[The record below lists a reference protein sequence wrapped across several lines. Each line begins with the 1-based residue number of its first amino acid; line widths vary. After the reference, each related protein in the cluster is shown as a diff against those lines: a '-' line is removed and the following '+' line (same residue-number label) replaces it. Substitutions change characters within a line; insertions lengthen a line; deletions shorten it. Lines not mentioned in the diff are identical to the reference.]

1 MTPQTDNLATQQTKA
16 EAMGLPGLQFTKWD
30 ETFVQFS
37 FGFDQNI
44 GQTDIDVLVTWLKRQ
59 VKKGIA
65 AFVSIRVC
73 PQFSLTASSPI
84 SLTFLGRKAW
94 AVFFDKWREVAIEQK
109 KGCEICLRACFKKHI
124 WTHIKAVTCI
134 YLSLWNLPHTH
145 KKGKI

>member
-59 VKKGIA
+59 VKKEIA

-73 PQFSLTASSPI
+73 PPVHSS
-84 SLTFLGRKAW
+84 A
-94 AVFFDKWREVAIEQK
+94 
-109 KGCEICLRACFKKHI
+109 
-124 WTHIKAVTCI
+124 
-134 YLSLWNLPHTH
+134 
-145 KKGKI
+145 